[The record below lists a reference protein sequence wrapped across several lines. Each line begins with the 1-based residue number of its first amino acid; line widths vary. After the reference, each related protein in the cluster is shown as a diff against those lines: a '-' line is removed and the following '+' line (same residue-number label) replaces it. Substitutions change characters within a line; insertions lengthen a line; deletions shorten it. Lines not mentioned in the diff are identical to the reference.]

1 MMATSALPLSPPF
14 PHSHIS
20 AAAATAA
27 PGGEALLSPPKPTL
41 KTPTVRSRL
50 SRLCQ
55 EGQPHLARQLFDTIT
70 RPSAVLWN
78 TIIIGFICNNM
89 PDEALLFYSRMKR
102 ASPDV
107 QSDSYTYSST
117 LKACAETRNLRVGK
131 AVHCHFIRCQPNPSR
146 IVYNSLLNMYSA
158 CLNSAEND
166 VGYLMDSDYSVND
179 PVRRVFDTM
188 RRRNV
193 VSWNTLVSWYVKTE
207 RYMDAVKH
215 FRTMMKT
222 GIRPSPVSFVNIF
235 PAISGVGKRK
245 LANVFYG
252 FLLKSGDEFVNDLF
266 VVSSAVF
273 MYAELG
279 FLDIARKIFD
289 HCVEKNTEVW
299 NTMICAYVQ
308 NDCPA
313 EGIELFAQA
322 LASEQMDLD
331 DVTFLSVLMAVSQLQ
346 RLDLALQLHAYLIKR
361 FTVLPVNILN
371 AVIVMYSRCN
381 SVQTSF
387 KVFDKML
394 QRDIVSW
401 NTVISAFVQNGLDD
415 EGLMLAYEMQK
426 QGFMADPVTVT
437 ALLSTASNLKNQRIG
452 KEVHAYL
459 LRNGIQFEGMGSY
472 LIDMYAKCGLIRTAE
487 QIFNIDYM
495 NARDQAIW
503 NAMISGYT
511 QNELT
516 EEVFVILRRML
527 EQKVMPNAV
536 TIASVLPACISI
548 GSISFG
554 KQLHGFS
561 VRNFLDQNI
570 FVDTALIDTYSKL
583 GVIRD
588 AENAFRRT
596 PKKNSVT
603 YTTMILGYGQH
614 GMGERAVS
622 LFHSMKGLGI
632 EPDAITFVAVLSACS
647 YAGLVDE
654 GLQIFRLME
663 REYKIQPSTEHYCC
677 IADMLG
683 RVGRVREAFEF
694 VNELGE
700 DGNKL
705 AIWGSLL
712 GACKIH
718 RHFEIGESVAR
729 KMIELGIGNNSSGYQ
744 VLLSNLH
751 AEEGNWESVDRLR
764 GEMREKGLRK
774 EVGCS
779 WIDIAGTIN
788 YFLSRDQGHD
798 QCDEIYSTLDGLATE
813 MRKAGYRPS
822 LDPDHVEVYE

>member
-1 MMATSALPLSPPF
+1 M
-14 PHSHIS
+14 
-20 AAAATAA
+20 
-27 PGGEALLSPPKPTL
+27 GG
-41 KTPTVRSRL
+41 
-50 SRLCQ
+50 
-55 EGQPHLARQLFDTIT
+55 
-70 RPSAVLWN
+70 
-78 TIIIGFICNNM
+78 
-89 PDEALLFYSRMKR
+89 
-102 ASPDV
+102 
-107 QSDSYTYSST
+107 
-117 LKACAETRNLRVGK
+117 
-131 AVHCHFIRCQPNPSR
+131 
-146 IVYNSLLNMYSA
+146 
-158 CLNSAEND
+158 
-166 VGYLMDSDYSVND
+166 LMDFDYSVND

-188 RRRNV
+188 RRKNV

-207 RYMDAVKH
+207 RYMDAVKQ
-215 FRTMMKT
+215 FRTMVKT
-222 GIRPSPVSFVNIF
+222 GIRPSPVSFVNVF

-245 LANVFYG
+245 LANVFCG
-252 FLLKSGDEFVNDLF
+252 FLLKLGDEFVNDSF
-266 VVSSAVF
+266 VVSSAIF
-273 MYAELG
+273 TYAELG
-279 FLDIARKIFD
+279 CPDIARKIFD
-289 HCVEKNTEVW
+289 HCLEKNTEVW
-299 NTMICAYVQ
+299 NTMISAYVQ

-322 LASEQMDLD
+322 LASEQTDLD

-346 RLDLALQLHAYLIKR
+346 RLSLALQLHAYLIKR
-361 FTVLPVNILN
+361 FIVLPINISN

-415 EGLMLAYEMQK
+415 EGLMLAYEMQE

-437 ALLSTASNLKNQRIG
+437 ALLSVASNLKNQRIG

-459 LRNGIQFEGMGSY
+459 LRNRVQFEGMGSY

-495 NARDQAIW
+495 NVRDQAIW

-516 EEVFVILRRML
+516 EEVFVILRQML

-536 TIASVLPACISI
+536 TIASVLPACSSI
-548 GSISFG
+548 GSMSFG

-561 VRNFLDQNI
+561 VRNFLDQNV
-570 FVDTALIDTYSKL
+570 FVDTALIDMYSKL

-588 AENAFRRT
+588 AENAFKRT
-596 PKKNSVT
+596 PEKNSVT

-622 LFHSMKGLGI
+622 LFQSMKGLGI

-683 RVGRVREAFEF
+683 RVGRVGEAFEF

-718 RHFEIGESVAR
+718 RHFEMGESVAR
-729 KMIELGIGNNSSGYQ
+729 KMIGLGIGNNSSGYQ
-744 VLLSNLH
+744 VLLSNMY

-764 GEMREKGLRK
+764 GEMRGKGLRK

-779 WIDIAGTIN
+779 WIDIVGTMN
-788 YFLSRDQGHD
+788 YFLSRDQSHD
-798 QCDEIYSTLDGLATE
+798 QCDEIYGMLDGLAME
-813 MRKAGYRPS
+813 MRNAGYRPS
-822 LDPDHVEVYE
+822 LHPDHVDVFE